1 MKTTM
6 ARLALSWVSGL
17 AVMALV
23 AVPPVGAESFYKG
36 KTVELAI
43 GGSPGG
49 GYDTYG
55 RLVARNIGKYIPGN
69 PTIVPKNRPGAG
81 SRKAAAWLYNV
92 APKDGTAIAILF
104 PGAIMD
110 PVIRP
115 KKAKFDTTKFNFLG
129 SANRESRTCISWHT
143 SAVKTFKD
151 LFTKPLIVSGSARGG
166 SSRDFPNFLNNLLG
180 TKFTIVSG
188 YKGTKTMLLAIE
200 RGETQGLCGYAWT
213 SFNLQRPDWI
223 KEGKVNI
230 LVQLAMAPTEGMTKL
245 GVPMI
250 WDFVKSKE
258 HREIMEFF
266 FKQQEF
272 GRPFVAP
279 PGVPA
284 KRVAIL
290 RKAFMAVLKDDDLL
304 KDAKKSRLEI
314 NPVSGEEVT
323 KLVLELFALPKS
335 LIKRTIAA
343 TKFKRKN

>member
-1 MKTTM
+1 MKSTM
-6 ARLALSWVSGL
+6 ARVTLGAGFGL

-23 AVPPVGAESFYKG
+23 AAPAGAESFYKG
-36 KTVELAI
+36 KTIELAI

-55 RLVARNIGKYIPGN
+55 RTVARHMAKYIPGK

-143 SAVKTFKD
+143 SPVKTFKD
-151 LFTKPLIVSGSARGG
+151 VLTKPLIVSGSARGG

-180 TKFTIVSG
+180 TKFKIVSG
-188 YKGTKTMLLAIE
+188 YKGTKTMILAIE
-200 RGETQGLCGYAWT
+200 RGETQGLCGYSWT

-223 KEGKVNI
+223 KEGKANI
-230 LVQLAMAPTEGMTKL
+230 LVQLAMGPTEGMTKL

-284 KRVAIL
+284 KRVATL
-290 RKAFMAVLKDDDLL
+290 REAFMAALKDGDLL
-304 KDAKKSRLEI
+304 KDAKKSRLVI

-335 LIKRTIAA
+335 RVKRTIAA
-343 TKFKRKN
+343 TKFKKKK

>member
-343 TKFKRKN
+343 TKFKRKI